1 MKKIGLIVFF
11 LLLLIIPACAQD
23 VIRGHVVD
31 EATGEGI
38 GFASVQYKGIN
49 LVTVTDPQGRFTI
62 RLLKGKKLTISVL
75 GYKTRTIDVTDDS
88 EKLFVSMR
96 QDTKSLKEVT
106 VNKKR
111 TRYSR
116 KNNPAVELMKRVIAQ
131 KKRTDLGRR
140 DYYQYQKYQKLTLAL
155 NDVNPELLMNPKLS
169 KFPWLVNQVETN
181 ELTGKL
187 ILPVSVDETV
197 TQKIY
202 RRSPRDEKNIVKGQR
217 SSGINDFFQTGEIL
231 NTVTKDVFTDI
242 NIYDDQ
248 VRILQHP
255 FMSPIADGAI
265 SFYRYYIEDTLLVE
279 RDSCI
284 HLHFLPNNQQDFGFR
299 GDLYVLKDSSCQVK
313 RCELILPNQT
323 DVNFVENLKL
333 VQEFT
338 QLPTGEWVLSV
349 DDMIVEMVLFDFMQ
363 KGVAIKTTR
372 LSDYSF
378 DEIPKQLFRGK
389 AKTKVEPDAELMGDD
404 FWKQNRKVR
413 LTKSENSMG
422 DFLNSMQHT
431 GGFKYI
437 LWTMKLL
444 VENYIETARE
454 SKVDI
459 GPVNTMV
466 STNFIDGFRTRLS
479 AQTTANLSRH
489 LFWKGYVARG
499 WKSKNNY
506 YSSAFTWSLNK
517 KKYLPDEFPKRNITL
532 LSTYDVISPSDKFLS
547 TDKDNVFTALKWAK
561 VDKMMF
567 YNRQQLTL
575 EREEEW
581 GLRTLL
587 SLKTEEN
594 EAAGNMQFVPLSSLV
609 GAGERGAASDEAV
622 GARNVSALELS
633 SYHRTSV
640 PPYPRNTSIKFR
652 TTEIRAE
659 IEYSPGALYVN
670 SKNRRHKVNREA
682 PIITLSHTAGF
693 KGLLGGDYAYNYS
706 EASIFK
712 RFWFGSWGRIDF
724 YTRAGV
730 QWNQVPFPLLCMPAA
745 NMSYIS
751 HKQTFNLLTNMEFLN
766 DRFVSV
772 DFNWDMQGKLFN
784 RIPLIKKLRWREY
797 IGAKMLW
804 GALSDKN
811 NPYLEQNANSD
822 VLMLFPDKSGL
833 MNPRVPYW
841 EISLGIRSIFRFFQV
856 EYVRRMNYND
866 GRYGPKNSVRFGFTL
881 MF

>member
-1 MKKIGLIVFF
+1 MNRIRIIGV
-11 LLLLIIPACAQD
+11 LLLLMQLLPLQAQD
-23 VIRGHVVD
+23 LIRGHVVD

-38 GFASVQYKGIN
+38 GFASVQYKGLN
-49 LVTVTDPQGRFTI
+49 LVTITDPQGHFTI
-62 RLLKGKKLTISVL
+62 RLLKGKRLTISVL
-75 GYKTRTIDVTDDS
+75 GYKTRTVDVSGDS
-88 EKLFVSMR
+88 EKLFVSLR
-96 QDTKSLKEVT
+96 QDAKALKEVT
-106 VNKKR
+106 VKKKR

-116 KNNPAVELMKRVIAQ
+116 KNNPAVELMKRVIAN
-131 KKRTDLGRR
+131 KKQTNLALR

-155 NDVNPELLMNPKLS
+155 NDVNPEVLSNPKLS
-169 KFPWLVNQVETN
+169 KFPWLLKQVETN
-181 ELTGKL
+181 QLSGKL
-187 ILPVSVDETV
+187 ILPLSVDETV

-202 RRSPRDEKNIVKGQR
+202 RRSPRDEKSIVKGQR

-255 FMSPIADGAI
+255 FMSPISDGAI
-265 SFYRYYIEDTLLVE
+265 SFYRFYIEDTLAID

-333 VQEFT
+333 VQEFS

-349 DDMIVEMVLFDFMQ
+349 DDMIVEMALFDFVQ
-363 KGVAIKTTR
+363 KGIAIKMTR
-372 LSDYSF
+372 LSDYAF

-389 AKTKVEPDAELMGDD
+389 AKTAVDPDAEMQDD
-404 FWKQNRKVR
+404 SFWNEHRKVE
-413 LTKSENSMG
+413 LTKSEESMG
-422 DFLNSMQHT
+422 DFLSGMQST

-437 LWTMKLL
+437 LGTLKILM
-444 VENYIETARE
+444 ENYIETGKK

-459 GPVNTMV
+459 GPVTSFISN
-466 STNFIDGFRTRLS
+466 NFIDGLRTRLG

-489 LFWKGYVARG
+489 LFWKGYIARG
-499 WKSKNNY
+499 WKSKNTY
-506 YSSAFTWSLNK
+506 YSSEVTWSLNK
-517 KKYLPDEFPKRNITL
+517 KKYMPSEFPKRNISFLT
-532 LSTYDVISPSDKFLS
+532 TYDVMSPSDKFLS
-547 TDKDNVFTALKWAK
+547 TDKDNVFTAWKWAK

-567 YNRQQLTL
+567 YQRQKLTF

-581 GLRTLL
+581 GLRTLF
-587 SLKTEEN
+587 SIKAEQN
-594 EAAGNMQFVPLSSLV
+594 EAAGNMVFVPLSST
-609 GAGERGAASDEAV
+609 E
-622 GARNVSALELS
+622 
-633 SYHRTSV
+633 SV
-640 PPYPRNTSIKFR
+640 KFR
-652 TTEIRAE
+652 TTELRAE

-670 SKNRRHKVNREA
+670 SKMRRHKVNREA
-682 PIITLSHTAGF
+682 PIITLSHTTGV
-693 KGLLGGDYAYNYS
+693 KGLLGGDYTYNYT
-706 EASIFK
+706 EASLFK
-712 RFWFGSWGRIDF
+712 RFWFGSWGRIDL

-730 QWNQVPFPLLCMPAA
+730 QWNQVPFPLLCMPAS
-745 NMSYIS
+745 NLSYFS
-751 HKQTFNLLTNMEFLN
+751 HKHMFNLINSMEFMN

-772 DFNWDMQGKLFN
+772 DFNWDMQGKIFN
-784 RIPLIKKLRWREY
+784 RIPLIRRLHWREY

-811 NPYLEQNANSD
+811 NPYLERNAGSN
-822 VLMLFPDKSGL
+822 VLMAFPDETRL
-833 MNPRVPYW
+833 MNPDIPYW

-866 GRYGPKNSVRFGFTL
+866 NRFGPKNSVRLGFTL

>member
-1 MKKIGLIVFF
+1 MNRLCIIFLW
-11 LLLLIIPACAQD
+11 LLLVLPTQAQD
-23 VIRGHVVD
+23 MISGHVVD

-38 GFASVQYKGIN
+38 GFASVQYKGVN
-49 LVTVTDPQGRFTI
+49 LTTITDPQGRFSI
-62 RLLKGKKLTISVL
+62 RLIKGKRLTISVL
-75 GYKTRTIDVTDDS
+75 GYKTKTIDVNSDS

-96 QDTKSLKEVT
+96 QDTKTLKEVT
-106 VNKKR
+106 VKKKR

-116 KNNPAVELMKRVIAQ
+116 KNNPAVELMKRVIAN
-131 KKRTDLGRR
+131 KKRTNLSNR
-140 DYYQYQKYQKLTLAL
+140 DFYQYQKYQKLTLAL
-155 NDVNPELLMNPKLS
+155 NDVNPQMLQNPKLS
-169 KFPWLVNQVETN
+169 KFPWLLNQVETN
-181 ELTGKL
+181 ALTGRL

-202 RRSPRDEKNIVKGQR
+202 RRSPHSEKNIIKGQR

-231 NTVTKDVFTDI
+231 NTMTKDIFTDI

-255 FMSPIADGAI
+255 FTSPISDGAI
-265 SFYRYYIEDTLLVE
+265 SFYRYYIEDTLVVD

-313 RCELILPNQT
+313 RCDLILPNQT
-323 DVNFVENLKL
+323 DVNFVENMKL

-338 QLPTGEWVLSV
+338 KLPTGEWVLSV
-349 DDMIVEMVLFDFMQ
+349 DDMIVEMVLFDFLQ

-378 DEIPKQLFRGK
+378 DEIPRQLFRGK
-389 AKTKVEPDAELMGDD
+389 AKTKVDPDAEMMGED
-404 FWKQNRKVR
+404 FWNQNRKVE
-413 LTKSENSMG
+413 LTKSENAMD
-422 DFLNSMQHT
+422 DFLNGMQKE

-437 LWTMKLL
+437 LWAMKLL
-444 VENYIETARE
+444 VENYIETGKN
-454 SKVDI
+454 SKLDI
-459 GPVNTMV
+459 GPVNTFV
-466 STNFIDGFRTRLS
+466 STNFIDGLRTRFS

-489 LFWKGYVARG
+489 LFWKGYAARG
-499 WKSKNNY
+499 WKSKKNY
-506 YSSAFTWSLNK
+506 YSTTFTWSLNK
-517 KKYLPDEFPKRNITL
+517 KKYVPDEFPKRNISF
-532 LSTYDVISPSDKFLS
+532 LSTYDVMSPSDKFLS
-547 TDKDNVFTALKWAK
+547 TDKDNVFTALKWAT

-581 GLRTLL
+581 GFRTLL
-587 SLKTEEN
+587 SMKTEQN
-594 EAAGNMQFVPLSSLV
+594 EAAGNMTFVPLASS
-609 GAGERGAASDEAV
+609 E
-622 GARNVSALELS
+622 
-633 SYHRTSV
+633 SV
-640 PPYPRNTSIKFR
+640 KFR
-652 TTEIRAE
+652 TTELRAE

-670 SKNRRHKVNREA
+670 SKNKRHKVNREA
-682 PIITLSHTAGF
+682 PILTLSHTIGF
-693 KGLLGGDYAYNYS
+693 KGLLGGDYEYNYT
-706 EASIFK
+706 ETSIFK

-745 NMSYIS
+745 NLSYFS
-751 HKQTFNLLTNMEFLN
+751 QKQTFNLMTNMEFLN

-797 IGAKMLW
+797 VGARMLW

-811 NPYLEQNANSD
+811 NPYLEQNAGSNI
-822 VLMLFPDKSGL
+822 LMAFPDQSRL
-833 MNPRVPYW
+833 MNPEIPYW

-866 GRYGPKNSVRFGFTL
+866 NRFGPKNSVRFGFTL

>member
-1 MKKIGLIVFF
+1 MNRIRIIGV
-11 LLLLIIPACAQD
+11 LLLMMLFLPMQAQKIING
-23 VIRGHVVD
+23 RVVD

-38 GFASVQYKGIN
+38 GFASVQYKGMN
-49 LVTVTDPQGRFTI
+49 LVAITDPQGRFVI
-62 RLLKGKKLTISVL
+62 RLLKGKRLTISVL
-75 GYKTRTIDVTDDS
+75 GYKTRTIDVSDDS
-88 EKLFVSMR
+88 EKLFISLR
-96 QDTKSLKEVT
+96 QDAKALKEVT
-106 VNKKR
+106 VKKKR

-116 KNNPAVELMKRVIAQ
+116 KNNPAVELMKRVIAN
-131 KKRTDLGRR
+131 KKQTDLALR
-140 DYYQYQKYQKLTLAL
+140 DYYQYHKYQKLTLAL
-155 NDVNPELLMNPKLS
+155 NDVNPALLANPKLS
-169 KFPWLVNQVETN
+169 KFPWLLNQVETN

-187 ILPVSVDETV
+187 ILPLSVDETV
-197 TQKIY
+197 TQRVY
-202 RRSPRDEKNIVKGQR
+202 RRTPHDEKNIIRGQR

-255 FMSPIADGAI
+255 FTSPISDGAI
-265 SFYRYYIEDTLLVE
+265 SFYRFYIEDTLTVG

-323 DVNFVENLKL
+323 DVNFVENMKL

-372 LSDYSF
+372 LSDYAF

-389 AKTKVEPDAELMGDD
+389 AKTAVDPNAEMQDDAFWQEYRKVE
-404 FWKQNRKVR
+404 
-413 LTKSENSMG
+413 LTKSEGSMG
-422 DFLNSMQHT
+422 DFLNGMQAE
-431 GGFKYI
+431 GGFKYVMAALKI
-437 LWTMKLL
+437 L
-444 VENYIETARE
+444 VENYIETSKK

-459 GPVNTMV
+459 GPVTSFLSN
-466 STNFIDGFRTRLS
+466 NFIDGLRTRFGG
-479 AQTTANLSRH
+479 QTTANLSRH
-489 LFWKGYVARG
+489 LFWKGYIARG
-499 WKSKNNY
+499 WKSKNTY
-506 YSSAFTWSLNK
+506 YSGEMTWSLNK
-517 KKYLPDEFPKRNITL
+517 KKYMPDEFPKRNISF
-532 LSTYDVISPSDKFLS
+532 LSTYDVMSPSDKFLS
-547 TDKDNVFTALKWAK
+547 TDKDNVFTSWKWAK

-567 YNRQQLTL
+567 YRRQKLTF

-581 GLRTLL
+581 GLR
-587 SLKTEEN
+587 SLFSIKTEQN
-594 EAAGNMQFVPLSSLV
+594 EAAGNMQFVPLSST
-609 GAGERGAASDEAV
+609 E
-622 GARNVSALELS
+622 
-633 SYHRTSV
+633 SV
-640 PPYPRNTSIKFR
+640 KFR
-652 TTEIRAE
+652 TTELRAE

-670 SKNRRHKVNREA
+670 SKMRRHKVNREA
-682 PIITLSHTAGF
+682 PIITVSHTTGVE
-693 KGLLGGDYAYNYS
+693 GLLGGDYTYNYT

-712 RFWFGSWGRIDF
+712 RFWFGSWGRIDL

-730 QWNQVPFPLLCMPAA
+730 QWNQVPFPLLCMPAS
-745 NMSYIS
+745 NLSYFS
-751 HKQTFNLLTNMEFLN
+751 HKHMFNLINSMEFMN

-772 DFNWDMQGKLFN
+772 DFNWDMQGKIFN
-784 RIPLIKKLRWREY
+784 RIPLIRRLHWREY
-797 IGAKMLW
+797 VGAKMLW

-811 NPYLEQNANSD
+811 NSYLESNAGSR
-822 VLMLFPDKSGL
+822 VLMAFPEQTRL
-833 MNPRVPYW
+833 MNPDVPYW

-866 GRYGPKNSVRFGFTL
+866 NRFGPKNSVRLGFTL

>member
-1 MKKIGLIVFF
+1 MNRIRIIGV
-11 LLLLIIPACAQD
+11 LLLMMLFLPMQAQEIING
-23 VIRGHVVD
+23 RVVD

-38 GFASVQYKGIN
+38 GFASVQYKGMN
-49 LVTVTDPQGRFTI
+49 LVAITDPQGRFVI
-62 RLLKGKKLTISVL
+62 RLLKGKRLTISVL
-75 GYKTRTIDVTDDS
+75 GYKTRTIDVSDDS
-88 EKLFVSMR
+88 EKLFISLR
-96 QDTKSLKEVT
+96 QDAKALKEVT
-106 VNKKR
+106 VKKKR

-116 KNNPAVELMKRVIAQ
+116 KNNPAVELMKRVIAN
-131 KKRTDLGRR
+131 KKQTDLALR
-140 DYYQYQKYQKLTLAL
+140 DYYQYHKYQKLTLAL
-155 NDVNPELLMNPKLS
+155 NDVNPALLANPKLS
-169 KFPWLVNQVETN
+169 KFPWLLNQVETN

-187 ILPVSVDETV
+187 ILPLSVDETV
-197 TQKIY
+197 TQRVY
-202 RRSPRDEKNIVKGQR
+202 RRTPHDEKNIIRGQR

-255 FMSPIADGAI
+255 FTSPISDGAI
-265 SFYRYYIEDTLLVE
+265 SFYRFYIEDTLTVG

-323 DVNFVENLKL
+323 DVNFVENMKL

-372 LSDYSF
+372 LSDYAF

-389 AKTKVEPDAELMGDD
+389 AKTAVDPNAEMQDDAFWQEYRKVE
-404 FWKQNRKVR
+404 
-413 LTKSENSMG
+413 LTKSEDSMG
-422 DFLNSMQHT
+422 DFLNGMQAE
-431 GGFKYI
+431 GGFKYVMAALKI
-437 LWTMKLL
+437 L
-444 VENYIETARE
+444 VENYIETSKK

-459 GPVNTMV
+459 GPVTSFLSN
-466 STNFIDGFRTRLS
+466 NFIDGLRTRFG

-489 LFWKGYVARG
+489 LFWKGYIARG
-499 WKSKNNY
+499 WKSKNTY
-506 YSSAFTWSLNK
+506 YSGEMTWSLNK
-517 KKYLPDEFPKRNITL
+517 KKYMPDEFPKRNISF
-532 LSTYDVISPSDKFLS
+532 LSTYDVMSPSDKFLS
-547 TDKDNVFTALKWAK
+547 TDKDNVFTSWKWAK

-567 YNRQQLTL
+567 YRRQKLTF

-581 GLRTLL
+581 GLR
-587 SLKTEEN
+587 SLFSIKTEQN
-594 EAAGNMQFVPLSSLV
+594 EAAGNMQFVPLSST
-609 GAGERGAASDEAV
+609 E
-622 GARNVSALELS
+622 
-633 SYHRTSV
+633 SV
-640 PPYPRNTSIKFR
+640 KFR
-652 TTEIRAE
+652 TTELRAE

-670 SKNRRHKVNREA
+670 SKMRRHKVNREA
-682 PIITLSHTAGF
+682 PIITVSHTTGVE
-693 KGLLGGDYAYNYS
+693 GLLGGDYTYNYT

-712 RFWFGSWGRIDF
+712 RFWFGSWGRIDL

-730 QWNQVPFPLLCMPAA
+730 QWNQVPFPLLCMPAS
-745 NMSYIS
+745 NLSYFS
-751 HKQTFNLLTNMEFLN
+751 HKHMFNLINSMEFMN

-772 DFNWDMQGKLFN
+772 DFNWDMQGKIFN
-784 RIPLIKKLRWREY
+784 RIPLIRRLHWREY
-797 IGAKMLW
+797 VGAKMLW

-811 NPYLEQNANSD
+811 NPYLESNAGSR
-822 VLMLFPDKSGL
+822 VLMAFPEQTRL
-833 MNPRVPYW
+833 MNPDVPYW

-866 GRYGPKNSVRFGFTL
+866 NRFGPKNSVRLGFTL